1 MTFAEKFGTVEEYNK
16 QNARDRLRL
25 IETDGYKYYAER
37 YYKHIDL
44 LTYPEIYMTDA
55 EKEEKKKALAHIEKL
70 KRIIDGTE
78 TEIDP
83 VIVMGWNYLK
93 DTEYPSWREQGG
105 RHYGI

>member
-16 QNARDRLRL
+16 ANASSCLRM
-25 IETDGYKYYAER
+25 IENDGYKYYAER

-44 LTYPEIYMTDA
+44 LTYHEIYMTDK

-93 DTEYPSWREQGG
+93 DTEYPSWRE
-105 RHYGI
+105 

>member
-1 MTFAEKFGTVEEYNK
+1 MTYKEKFGTIEEYRK
-16 QNARDRLRL
+16 ENARHCLQN
-25 IETDGYKYYAER
+25 IEKDGCKYYVER

-55 EKEEKKKALAHIEKL
+55 EKEAKKKALTNIEKL

-83 VIVMGWNYLK
+83 LIVMEWNYLK
-93 DTEYPSWREQGG
+93 DTEYPSWRN
-105 RHYGI
+105 

>member
-1 MTFAEKFGTVEEYNK
+1 MTFAEKFGTVEEYNTA
-16 QNARDRLRL
+16 NASSCLRM
-25 IETDGYKYYAER
+25 IEKDGYKYDAGR
-37 YYKHIDL
+37 YYKHVDL
-44 LTYPEIYMTDA
+44 LTYPEIYMTDK

-93 DTEYPSWREQGG
+93 DTEYPSWRE
-105 RHYGI
+105 

>member
-1 MTFAEKFGTVEEYNK
+1 MDKTWLLEEYNK
-16 QNARDRLRL
+16 ANASRYLRM
-25 IETDGYKYYAER
+25 IEKDGYKYYVER

-44 LTYPEIYMTDA
+44 LTYPEIYMTDK

-78 TEIDP
+78 TAIDP

-93 DTEYPSWREQGG
+93 DTEYPSWRE
-105 RHYGI
+105 

>member
-1 MTFAEKFGTVEEYNK
+1 MTFAEKFGSIEEYNK
-16 QNARDRLRL
+16 ANASSCLRM
-25 IETDGYKYYAER
+25 IEKDGYKYYAER

-44 LTYPEIYMTDA
+44 LTYPEIYMTDK

-93 DTEYPSWREQGG
+93 DTEYPSWRE
-105 RHYGI
+105 